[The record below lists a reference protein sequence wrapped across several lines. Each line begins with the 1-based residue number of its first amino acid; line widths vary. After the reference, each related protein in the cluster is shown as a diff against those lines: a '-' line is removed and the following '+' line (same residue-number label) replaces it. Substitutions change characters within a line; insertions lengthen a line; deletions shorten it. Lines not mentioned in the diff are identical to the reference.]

1 MKNLVAWKEEP
12 EMEAPVENKE
22 EKMNLT
28 ISTSAE
34 ELPSGGNEKGETSSI
49 PVKKPSKKELDR
61 EGGRR
66 GNERKPSNRVTYY
79 SIPGEPDSVPSVPY
93 RPGVARGSHR
103 PTGVQGYVD
112 PEKEEKKSQRKHVRD
127 EYRSRDDR
135 KSRHNED
142 WHGRE
147 GRNSRRKKLVDD
159 WDNRKAERKEY
170 LEHEKKMSRMEAA
183 LHELYPTS
191 EIKPQS
197 KPEEE
202 PVTPYKNWSN
212 SDIPIE
218 KLQTDGVGQLSES
231 ELLAII
237 MGNGPKEFPTV
248 SLMNRVLDDC
258 AYDLS
263 RLAKKSLEELMCYR
277 GIGKNRAIAIIA
289 ACEFGKRFRKTAP
302 EEKPVLKNA
311 LAIGDYMMPQLE
323 DLDVEEFW
331 ALFFNPRHEMLRRV
345 RICRGEVSENAAD
358 PRNIM
363 RFGVLYNAT
372 YIVTVHNH
380 ISGNPSPTKFD
391 TLIVDKL
398 TKAAEAVRM
407 TFRDH
412 IILADENY
420 YSFKDNKKL

>member
-12 EMEAPVENKE
+12 EMEAPVENVEMEVHTGKGSE
-22 EKMNLT
+22 EQHSDEVEKDDESEESESVT
-28 ISTSAE
+28 IKR
-34 ELPSGGNEKGETSSI
+34 L
-49 PVKKPSKKELDR
+49 SKKELDR
-61 EGGRR
+61 EEGRR
-66 GNERKPSNRVTYY
+66 GNERKPSKKVTYHDV
-79 SIPGEPDSVPSVPY
+79 PGAPDSTPRVAY
-93 RPGVARGSHR
+93 RPSVARGSYR

-112 PEKEEKKSQRKHVRD
+112 LEKRDRDSYRDEREREKRRERREKKRTEERERRRHERD
-127 EYRSRDDR
+127 EFF
-135 KSRHNED
+135 
-142 WHGRE
+142 
-147 GRNSRRKKLVDD
+147 
-159 WDNRKAERKEY
+159 
-170 LEHEKKMSRMEAA
+170 EHKRKMSRLEAS

-191 EIKPQS
+191 EITRQEIQ
-197 KPEEE
+197 EEE
-202 PVTPYKNWSN
+202 PISLYKKWSN
-212 SDIPIE
+212 GDIPIE
-218 KLQTDGVGQLSES
+218 KLLTDGVDQLSES

-248 SLMNRVLDDC
+248 NLMNSVLDDC
-258 AYDLS
+258 ANDLN
-263 RLAKKSLEELMCYR
+263 RLAKKTVEELMCYR
-277 GIGKNRAIAIIA
+277 GIGKNRAISVVA

-331 ALFFNPRHEMLRRV
+331 AMFFNPKHEMLRRV

-380 ISGNPSPTKFD
+380 VSGNPSPTKFD
-391 TLIVDKL
+391 SAIAAKL
-398 TKAAEAVRM
+398 TQAAEAVRM
-407 TFRDH
+407 TLRDH
-412 IILADENY
+412 IILGDGSY